1 MRITV
6 IEPGLQTTIQAGARR
21 GMRHL
26 GVPTSG
32 AADPLSL
39 ALANRLLGNDLLAPA
54 LEATLV
60 GPVLGF
66 DASIALALT
75 GGLAKATLNGEPIEF
90 HRTVLVNAG
99 DELAIGSVETGT
111 RVYLAFAGGLRASD
125 VLGSVSTY
133 MPARLGGH
141 KGRALVKDDVLRT
154 QRAGPATDALR
165 TPEAYQPPITSR
177 WAVRACRSAETH
189 LLQEKQR
196 DALVDT
202 HWTIGRRADR
212 MGMQLDG
219 PTLEISSAGRMPSA
233 PVFPGT
239 IQCPEDGSP
248 FVLSVDAGTTGGYPR
263 IAQVARMDRHQLGQM
278 RPGDHVRFL
287 PREPQE
293 AIVELRAK
301 HDYWREWLPGIEA
314 VI

>member
-1 MRITV
+1 MSITV
-6 IEPGLQTTIQAGARR
+6 LEPGLQTTIQAGARI

-39 ALANRLLGNDLLAPA
+39 ALANRLLGNDLLAPG

-66 DASIALALT
+66 DASFALALT

-90 HRTVLVNAG
+90 HRTVRVYAG
-99 DELAIGSVETGT
+99 DELAIGSVEAGT
-111 RVYLAFAGGLRASD
+111 RVYLALAGGLQAAE
-125 VLGSVSTY
+125 VLGSFSTY
-133 MPARLGGH
+133 MAAGFGGH
-141 KGRALVKDDVLRT
+141 QGRALVNDDVLQT
-154 QRAGPATDALR
+154 QHEDLVTDFLQ
-165 TPEAYQPPITSR
+165 TPGAYRPPITSR
-177 WAVRACRSAETH
+177 WAVRACRAAETH
-189 LLQEKQR
+189 LLREEQR
-196 DALVDT
+196 SALIDT
-202 HWTIGRRADR
+202 NWTIGRRADR

-219 PTLEISSAGRMPSA
+219 STIGVSSDGRMPSA

-248 FVLSVDAGTTGGYPR
+248 FILSVDAGTIGGYPR
-263 IAQVARMDRHQLGQM
+263 IAQVARADRHLLGQM

-293 AIVELRAK
+293 AIDELRAK
-301 HDYWREWLPGIEA
+301 HDYWREWLPGIES